1 MGTPQRPITSTAP
14 KPPLIGRSRFSTEI
28 KLAQRRGRGKGY
40 LEEGRG
46 GGREGG
52 REVGK
57 SILGFWFKFVSK
69 VVYNGG
75 S

>member
-28 KLAQRRGRGKGY
+28 NLAQGEAQGEGIFKGR
-40 LEEGRG
+40 EGR
-46 GGREGG
+46 REGG
-52 REVGK
+52 REVGET
-57 SILGFWFKFVSK
+57 ILGFWFKFVSK